1 MFNKP
6 NIVYI
11 GVWLCKGDNKKN
23 KKKLSRMPHD
33 FLKIYNESRTTNSL

>member
-1 MFNKP
+1 
-6 NIVYI
+6 VY
-11 GVWLCKGDNKKN
+11 GFAKETTKKT